1 MFMLA
6 FNRKDLE
13 YLKRDL
19 KYRSSSQDYVYE
31 DDQ

>member
-1 MFMLA
+1 MSMFA

-19 KYRSSSQDYVYE
+19 KYRSSSRDYAYE